1 MIRDADPQRLRS
13 IMGRNIRFRRIELDI
28 SQEELAQA
36 MGTSASNLSGIE
48 RGRRNT
54 TVDQVEKIAKA
65 LKIDPSELLVD
76 RKIATRIST
85 DD

>member
-1 MIRDADPQRLRS
+1 MIRNADPQRLRS

-36 MGTSASNLSGIE
+36 MGTSSSNLSGIE

-76 RKIATRIST
+76 RKVAMRIST